1 MTKDEAQRRRW
12 TLYEAVNSNSI
23 TLKGAFRSRAKPAFR
38 YSRAPWEGF
47 SLILQISSTMVR
59 KAFAP
64 VGLGLL
70 PRAFG
75 AELALSR
82 QAKKSSCINLS
93 KGGAHVVQRE

>member
-1 MTKDEAQRRRW
+1 M
-12 TLYEAVNSNSI
+12 NSKPI
-23 TLKGAFRSRAKPAFR
+23 TLKEAIRSRAKPAFT
-38 YSRAPWEGF
+38 YSSPPWEGF

-59 KAFAP
+59 KAFAS
-64 VGLGLL
+64 VGLVLL
-70 PRAFG
+70 PGAFG